1 MHSRTLS
8 SRRNRKTLD
17 CLLVGGNDKCT
28 YVGLFDGYIGQAAS
42 SLCREHLHL
51 AVQYEMAGLIESIQ
65 SVESEE
71 ALINRLYARMIQ
83 PSEGI
88 PRRDMGDVYRWA
100 YSKMDY
106 LLSRGIQ
113 ETSSVRWSGTSAF
126 TAVFLLN
133 DRLEQLA
140 IDVQEQGADVK
151 PIVLGH
157 IHVANCGKRDR
168 GL

>member
-17 CLLVGGNDKCT
+17 CLLVGGNDKRT
-28 YVGLFDGYIGQAAS
+28 YVGLFDGYNGQAAS

-51 AVQYEMAGLIESIQ
+51 AVQCEMARLVEPIR
-65 SVESEE
+65 SVESAE
-71 ALINRLYARMIQ
+71 ALINRLYARMIHPPGDIQ
-83 PSEGI
+83 L
-88 PRRDMGDVYRWA
+88 RDMGDVYRLA

-106 LLSRGIQ
+106 LLSRGMQ

-126 TAVFLLN
+126 TAVFLL
-133 DRLEQLA
+133 DDGLEQLA
-140 IDVQEQGADVK
+140 VDVHERGADAK
-151 PIVLGH
+151 PVVLGH
-157 IHVANCGKRDR
+157 IHVANCGKRKR